1 MNSAKRCVH
10 IVCEL
15 SEVLFPFTGMNWEE
29 NTSGGNGKVKLNY
42 SCAVYKCENI
52 IYNEH
57 ISISTLRSPLRASS
71 FQCVWFLRAEP
82 GSSALCVLRFGSLCF
97 LCICPVPACNVVT
110 ASRDTAGMT
119 MSLTIYMKWFV
130 NSTYK
135 YSFPPQI
142 PVGSCSVYD
151 PVFSGS
157 ECDALKELGF
167 TVLTENEVHTST
179 DLKMHL
185 FCRPFLS
192 IIFTTGGKASGL
204 STHPVLPD
212 ALWEGSV

>member
-1 MNSAKRCVH
+1 M
-10 IVCEL
+10 
-15 SEVLFPFTGMNWEE
+15 LFPFTGMNWEE
-29 NTSGGNGKVKLNY
+29 KTSGWNGKVKLNY

-57 ISISTLRSPLRASS
+57 IPISTLRPPLRASS

-119 MSLTIYMKWFV
+119 MSLMIYMKWFV

-135 YSFPPQI
+135 YSFPLRFQWAAVLCMILCFLSP
-142 PVGSCSVYD
+142 SVM
-151 PVFSGS
+151 PSKS
-157 ECDALKELGF
+157 WASPCWLKMRC
-167 TVLTENEVHTST
+167 THHTST

-185 FCRPFLS
+185 FCGPFLS
-192 IIFTTGGKASGL
+192 IIFITGGKASGW